1 MDLEKICKQ
10 AIKTVKKTGNF
21 IRQENLKIKTSDVKS
36 KGLHDYVTYVDKTSE
51 ERLVKALNDLLPG
64 SGFITEE
71 DTLEDSR
78 KEYTWII
85 DPLDGTTNYIHS
97 IPLFSISVALQHND
111 KTVMGI
117 IYEINQD
124 ECFYSWETAPAFL
137 NGKQIS
143 VTNTETLNE
152 SLLATGFPY
161 YDYSRMQL
169 YLRLFED
176 LMQNSRGVRR
186 LGSAAVD
193 LAYVAC
199 GRFDAFYEYSL
210 HAWDVAA
217 GAFLVE
223 QAGGKVC
230 DFSGEYNYIF
240 GGEIIATNKLVHDEF
255 MKKMKIYFGAA

>member
-1 MDLEKICKQ
+1 MDLEKLCKQ
-10 AIKTVKKTGNF
+10 TIKAVKETGSF
-21 IRQENLKIKTSDVKS
+21 IRQENLKINTSDVKS

-51 ERLVKALNDLLPG
+51 ERLVKALNELLPG

-71 DTLEDSR
+71 DTMEDSR
-78 KEYTWII
+78 REYTWII

-97 IPLFSISVALQHND
+97 IPVFSISVALQHKE

-124 ECFYSWETAPAFL
+124 ECFYSWEGAAAYM
-137 NGKQIS
+137 NGRQIS
-143 VTNTETLNE
+143 VTGTETLNE

-161 YDYSRMQL
+161 YDYSKMRP

-199 GRFDAFYEYSL
+199 GRFDVFYEYSL

-230 DFSGEYNYIF
+230 DFSGGSNYIF
-240 GGEIIATNKLVHDEF
+240 GGEIITTNALLHDEF
-255 MKKMKIYFGAA
+255 MQKIRKYFAE